1 MPISISG
8 DGAITGA
15 TTSYSFDQSVSVGG
29 TVTYEDVTN
38 VDSIGVITA
47 RNGIEVTGGNVHIA
61 GVGATIG
68 VTTAYISSINDLN
81 YPSAGPLSNRNLII
95 NGAMRVAQR
104 GTGDTGVTAGPSWAA
119 DRFRLNVLSCGT
131 WTTAN
136 TTSNLPSGF
145 SNSIKVDCTTAKAS
159 LTGTDNCFF
168 SQYVEAQ
175 NLVHLDYGS
184 STAKQITLSFWVKSN
199 KTGDYVVELDHGDA
213 ATFNGIKYT
222 INSANTWEYKT
233 LTYVGDTSNAI
244 NNDNGVGL
252 FVQWCLAAGPTLSS
266 GTFQSNTWQTTTA
279 NRFAGQTNLA
289 DSTDNEWSI
298 TGVQLEVGTRATP
311 FEHRSY
317 DDELDRCWRY
327 YQRFNFTDAQYQSI
341 TILTVPG
348 TSTSTTG
355 RGPIYWHKEMRA
367 VPVCDN
373 SADSTFRWNGGGLA
387 DQQAGSINIDQIS
400 RLNANIN
407 CVDST
412 SRSRTSGLSG
422 WLSRENFD
430 TTWIEADAE
439 LS

>member
-1 MPISISG
+1 MSISISG

-61 GVGATIG
+61 GVGATLG
-68 VTTAYISSINDLN
+68 VTTAYISSINDLG

-119 DRFRLNVLSCGT
+119 DRFRLNVSSCGT

-136 TTSNLPSGF
+136 TTSNLPDGF
-145 SNSIKVDCTTAKAS
+145 SNSIKVDCTTAKAT
-159 LTGTDNCFF
+159 LTGTNNCFF

-175 NLVHLDYGS
+175 NLTHLGYGS

-252 FVQWCLAAGPTLSS
+252 YVQWCLAAGPTLSS

-298 TGVQLEVGTRATP
+298 TGVQLEVGERATP

-317 DDELDRCWRY
+317 GDELARCQRY
-327 YQRFNFTDAQYQSI
+327 FYKI
-341 TILTVPG
+341 
-348 TSTSTTG
+348 
-355 RGPIYWHKEMRA
+355 
-367 VPVCDN
+367 
-373 SADSTFRWNGGGLA
+373 DSMLGL
-387 DQQAGSINIDQIS
+387 I
-400 RLNANIN
+400 LNAQSTRRALTDIWYPVTMRSTPDINSPSTDRYALAGESNISN
-407 CVDST
+407 TLVIDATYRFPDKTTIRWDDGSAGAVFT
-412 SRSRTSGLSG
+412 AGLSYIAFP
-422 WLSRENFD
+422 SSVNIPPEF
-430 TTWIEADAE
+430 DAE
-439 LS
+439 L